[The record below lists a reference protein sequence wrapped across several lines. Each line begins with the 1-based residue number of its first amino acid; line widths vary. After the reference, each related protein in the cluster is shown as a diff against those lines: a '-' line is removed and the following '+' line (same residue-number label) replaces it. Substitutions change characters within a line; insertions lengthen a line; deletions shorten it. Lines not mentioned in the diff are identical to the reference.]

1 MQGGG
6 KMARKISSGEVQRF
20 KNLSQNDIESLSRT
34 QAQDL
39 LRSMRQ
45 AFQQREK
52 TLGRDRID
60 SEGNRMGTWSPAA
73 ESMEKFY
80 ENREIKSPS
89 RTRKDSAVAELK
101 RLNNFFNAKTS
112 TVRGAREVMRQ
123 QDLRIFGEKENAF
136 GKPTGQPAQ
145 RLTRQQRDFMWSGYQ
160 EFLSGSDTAA
170 IAARSYEK
178 RQQAA
183 GLVVKSMR
191 GKKLSIEDFMER
203 LKKVL
208 TQMEDIES
216 GVEVED
222 VDPIAELLS
231 GTGDDFY

>member
-1 MQGGG
+1 
-6 KMARKISSGEVQRF
+6 MARKISSGEVQRF
-20 KNLSQNDIESLSRT
+20 KNLSQNDIENLSRT

-60 SEGNRMGTWSPAA
+60 AEGNRMGTWSPAA

-101 RLNNFFNAKTS
+101 RLNKFFNAKTS

-123 QDLRIFGEKENAF
+123 QDLRIFGEKENVF

-145 RLTRQQRDFMWSGYQ
+145 RFNRAQRDFMWAGYT
-160 EFLSGSDTAA
+160 EFLSGVDTADL
-170 IAARSYEK
+170 AARKYK
-178 RQQAA
+178 QIQPAA
-183 GLVVKSMR
+183 GLIVKSMR
-191 GKKLSIEDFMER
+191 GKKLSINEFLSR
-203 LKKVL
+203 LKNVL

-222 VDPIAELLS
+222 ADPIAELLS

>member
-1 MQGGG
+1 
-6 KMARKISSGEVQRF
+6 MARKISSAEVQRF
-20 KNLSQNDIESLSRT
+20 KNMSQNDINNLSRT

-73 ESMEKFY
+73 QSMEKFY
-80 ENREIKSPS
+80 ENREIKPPS
-89 RTRKDSAVAELK
+89 RTRKDSAIAELK

-112 TVRGAREVMRQ
+112 TVAGAREVMRE
-123 QDLRIFGEKENAF
+123 QDIRIFGEKLDEY
-136 GKPTGQPAQ
+136 GKPTGKPAQ
-145 RLTRQQRDFMWSGYQ
+145 RFTRTQRDFMWAGYE
-160 EFLSGSDTAA
+160 EFLAGSDTAA
-170 IAARSYEK
+170 IAARAYGN
-178 RQQAA
+178 RQKAA

-191 GKKLSIEDFMER
+191 GKKLSIDEFMSR

-208 TQMEDIES
+208 TQMEDIKY

-222 VDPIAELLS
+222 ADPIAKLLS

>member
-1 MQGGG
+1 
-6 KMARKISSGEVQRF
+6 MARKISSGEVQRF
-20 KNLSQNDIESLSRT
+20 KNLSQNDIENLSRT

-101 RLNNFFNAKTS
+101 RLNNFFNSKTS
-112 TVRGAREVMRQ
+112 TVRGAREVMKQ

-145 RLTRQQRDFMWSGYQ
+145 RLTRAQRDFMWSGYQ

-170 IAARSYEK
+170 IA
-178 RQQAA
+178 
-183 GLVVKSMR
+183 VKSMR

-203 LKKVL
+203 LKNVL

>member
-1 MQGGG
+1 MP
-6 KMARKISSGEVQRF
+6 KISTSEVQRF
-20 KNLSQNDIESLSRT
+20 KNLSQNDIENLSRG

-52 TLGRDRID
+52 TLGRDRVD
-60 SEGNRMGTWSPAA
+60 SNGKRMGTWSPAA
-73 ESMEKFY
+73 EAMEKFY
-80 ENREIKSPS
+80 NNREIKSPTK
-89 RTRKDSAVAELK
+89 TRKDSAIAELK
-101 RLNNFFNAKTS
+101 RLNNFFNSKTS
-112 TVRGAREVMRQ
+112 TVTGAREVMRQ
-123 QDLRIFGEKENAF
+123 QDLRIFGEKKDALGN
-136 GKPTGQPAQ
+136 PTGKPAQ
-145 RLTRQQRDFMWSGYQ
+145 RLTRAQRDFMWAGYE
-160 EFLSGSDTAA
+160 EFLAGSDTSA
-170 IAARSYEK
+170 IAARNYNK

-183 GLVVKSMR
+183 GLVVKSMK
-191 GKKLSIEDFMER
+191 GKKLSINEFMTR

>member
-1 MQGGG
+1 
-6 KMARKISSGEVQRF
+6 MAQKISTGEIQRF

-52 TLGRDRID
+52 TLGRDRVD
-60 SEGNRMGTWSPAA
+60 STGERMGTWSPAA

-80 ENREIKSPS
+80 DNREIKSPS
-89 RTRKDSAVAELK
+89 RTRKDSAIAELK

-112 TVRGAREVMRQ
+112 TVSGAREVMRQ
-123 QDLRIFGEKENAF
+123 QDIRIFGEKLDEF
-136 GKPTGQPAQ
+136 GKPTGKPAQ
-145 RLTRQQRDFMWSGYQ
+145 RFTRKQRDFMWAGYE
-160 EFLSGSDTAA
+160 EFLTGADTAA
-170 IAARSYEK
+170 IASRNYK
-178 RQQAA
+178 MRQQAA
-183 GLVVKSMR
+183 GAVIKSMR
-191 GKKLSIEDFMER
+191 GKKLSINDFISR

-208 TQMEDIES
+208 TQVEDIES

>member
-1 MQGGG
+1 MPKVSTGQ
-6 KMARKISSGEVQRF
+6 VQRF
-20 KNLSQNDIESLSRT
+20 KNMSINDIERLSRP
-34 QAQDL
+34 QAQEL
-39 LRSMRQ
+39 LRQMRQ

-52 TLGRDRID
+52 TLGRDRVD

-73 ESMEKFY
+73 ESMEKY
-80 ENREIKSPS
+80 YDNREIKSPS
-89 RTRKDSAVAELK
+89 RERKDTAIAELK

-112 TVRGAREVMRQ
+112 TVRGAREVMRE

-136 GKPTGQPAQ
+136 GKRTGQPAQ
-145 RLTRQQRDFMWSGYQ
+145 RLTRAQRDFMWSGYQ

-170 IAARSYEK
+170 IAARSYER

-191 GKKLSIEDFMER
+191 GKKLSMEDFLSR
-203 LKKVL
+203 LKRVL

-216 GVEVED
+216 GVEVENA
-222 VDPIAELLS
+222 DPIAELLS